1 MWQWN
6 CQGRQ
11 FHGHFFPERISGHK
25 TAKVGSSMATFG
37 RGWKVAMKLPGSAVW
52 EPKPPVC
59 WKPAMKLPR
68 SAVWDHSAENRPWNC
83 QGQQFEN
90 INLFMDRAN
99 GWKAAMK
106 LPRSAVW
113 GPKGPKG
120 WKLAMKLPRSA
131 VWERGRETAKVGSL
145 SPQKKVWFKLPTLAV
160 LWPLFQ
166 TARYGR
172 FAQVW
177 TSITGGNNVTT
188 SFPGQGTAGGI
199 PVAKSWLEGYR
210 VDASTGEGRILFA
223 GLIHVCFW

>member
-1 MWQWN
+1 MVEKWPWN

-11 FHGHFFPERISGHK
+11 FHENGHK
-25 TAKVGSSMATFG
+25 TAKVGSFMATFG

-52 EPKPPVC
+52 GPKPPVC

-83 QGQQFEN
+83 QGRQFEN
-90 INLFMDRAN
+90 INLVMDRAN

-113 GPKGPKG
+113 GPKGPKC

-172 FAQVW
+172 VAQVISW
-177 TSITGGNNVTT
+177 GEDQIYFRKNFIRQATQDN
-188 SFPGQGTAGGI
+188 FPQ
-199 PVAKSWLEGYR
+199 VL
-210 VDASTGEGRILFA
+210 
-223 GLIHVCFW
+223 

>member
-1 MWQWN
+1 
-6 CQGRQ
+6 
-11 FHGHFFPERISGHK
+11 
-25 TAKVGSSMATFG
+25 MATFG

-52 EPKPPVC
+52 GPKPPVC

-83 QGQQFEN
+83 QGRQFEN
-90 INLFMDRAN
+90 INLVMDRAN

-113 GPKGPKG
+113 GPKGPKC

-172 FAQVW
+172 VAQV
-177 TSITGGNNVTT
+177 I
-188 SFPGQGTAGGI
+188 SFPTHTLFFLI
-199 PVAKSWLEGYR
+199 SENSYCSVEPILM
-210 VDASTGEGRILFA
+210 TMLRILRNA
-223 GLIHVCFW
+223 YIHISCEFYRYVYMP

>member
-1 MWQWN
+1 
-6 CQGRQ
+6 
-11 FHGHFFPERISGHK
+11 
-25 TAKVGSSMATFG
+25 
-37 RGWKVAMKLPGSAVW
+37 
-52 EPKPPVC
+52 
-59 WKPAMKLPR
+59 MKLPR
-68 SAVWDHSAENRPWNC
+68 SAIWKLLPWNC
-83 QGQQFEN
+83 QGWQFEN
-90 INLFMDRAN
+90 INLVMDRAN

-172 FAQVW
+172 FAQVFSRLCQYVVFFAHAHMHNAAYIS
-177 TSITGGNNVTT
+177 SITWNSISGLD
-188 SFPGQGTAGGI
+188 
-199 PVAKSWLEGYR
+199 SW
-210 VDASTGEGRILFA
+210 
-223 GLIHVCFW
+223 

>member
-1 MWQWN
+1 
-6 CQGRQ
+6 
-11 FHGHFFPERISGHK
+11 
-25 TAKVGSSMATFG
+25 MATFD

-52 EPKPPVC
+52 EPKPLVG

-68 SAVWDHSAENRPWNC
+68 SAVWGHSAENRPWNC
-83 QGQQFEN
+83 QGRQFEN
-90 INLFMDRAN
+90 INLVMDRAN

-106 LPRSAVW
+106 LPRLAVW

-172 FAQVW
+172 VAQV
-177 TSITGGNNVTT
+177 IIDFVPN
-188 SFPGQGTAGGI
+188 
-199 PVAKSWLEGYR
+199 
-210 VDASTGEGRILFA
+210 ILIYVVSEKR
-223 GLIHVCFW
+223 LVKRLNCVK